1 VDGFVQV
8 TDQVAGEAGT
18 VVGVE
23 VASDV
28 FWTVT
33 GFAEPVV
40 QSDGSVSVSVVSAVT
55 GP

>member
-1 VDGFVQV
+1 VQV
-8 TDQVAGEAGT
+8 TDQVAGEPGT
-18 VVGVE
+18 VVAVE

-33 GFAEPVV
+33 GFGEPVA
-40 QSDGSVSVSVVSAVT
+40 QSAGSVSVRTVSTFV

>member
-1 VDGFVQV
+1 VQV

-18 VVGVE
+18 VVAVE
-23 VASDV
+23 VAREV

-40 QSDGSVSVSVVSAVT
+40 QSLGSVNVSVVSTFV